1 MSTNQLSVSFVDGN
15 EDEHINLGNPPPPP
29 GRGREHR
36 NFQLE
41 SLRPN
46 PPRHSPPNHSPLR
59 PNPPR
64 HSPPNHSPPR
74 HSPPRHNPPRQL
86 VPISQ
91 RAPILIPN
99 FVPVI
104 HNQIDSPRISH
115 NTSNINPIPRDVV
128 DRTRRQRPSGI
139 IRRHSP
145 DDVRLSPIQR
155 PRNLQH
161 HRRHSSSRPSSGP
174 ETN

>member
-41 SLRPN
+41 S
-46 PPRHSPPNHSPLR
+46 LR

-128 DRTRRQRPSGI
+128 DRTRRQRASGI
-139 IRRHSP
+139 INGRHSQ